1 MFKSTDFTRISKLNL
16 VFWFSWLIIL
26 YYVPVYIELQRGLR
40 DRDFVT
46 KISIIITDAVNFDL
60 ETKNGKFPLLF

>member
-1 MFKSTDFTRISKLNL
+1 MYLSISNCKGG
-16 VFWFSWLIIL
+16 F
-26 YYVPVYIELQRGLR
+26 R

-46 KISIIITDAVNFDL
+46 KISIIITDVVNFDL

>member
-1 MFKSTDFTRISKLNL
+1 MYLSISNCKGG
-16 VFWFSWLIIL
+16 F
-26 YYVPVYIELQRGLR
+26 R

-60 ETKNGKFPLLF
+60 ETKNGKFPLLFYVYTKKVTVFKPRKT